1 MGMKDNIAWS
11 QPKLPA
17 QRIPEAV
24 TRVGP
29 RVLKLP
35 AHFDKGVKII

>member
-17 QRIPEAV
+17 QRIPKAV
-24 TRVGP
+24 MRVSP

-35 AHFDKGVKII
+35 AHFDSGVTII